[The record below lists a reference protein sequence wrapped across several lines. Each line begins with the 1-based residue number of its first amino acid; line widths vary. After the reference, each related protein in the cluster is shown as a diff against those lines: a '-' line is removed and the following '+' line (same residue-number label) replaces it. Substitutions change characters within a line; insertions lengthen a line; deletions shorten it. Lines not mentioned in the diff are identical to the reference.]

1 MTMRQDT
8 LERRRDIYG
17 EALAVIDR
25 EYCRELTVDAVAREL
40 ATSRRQL
47 QRVFAEV
54 GGTTFRRAVA
64 EARMRNARRLLLEG
78 SMPVRAVGARVGYVQ
93 PAQFSKTFRRHF
105 GAAPSELRRGVASQ
119 NGDRRELSA
128 A

>member
-8 LERRRDIYG
+8 AERRREIYR
-17 EALAVIDR
+17 EALEIIER
-25 EYCRELTVDAVAREL
+25 EYSRDLTLDEVAREL

-47 QRVFAEV
+47 QRVFSEI

-78 SMPVRAVGARVGYVQ
+78 TMPVRAVGASVGYLQ

-105 GAAPSELRRGVASQ
+105 GAAPSELRR
-119 NGDRRELSA
+119 NGAGSAAELSVA
-128 A
+128 

>member
-1 MTMRQDT
+1 MTMRHET
-8 LERRRDIYG
+8 LERRREIYA
-17 EALAVIDR
+17 EALEVVERDYMR
-25 EYCRELTVDAVAREL
+25 DLTLDEVAREL

-47 QRVFAEV
+47 QRVFAEI
-54 GGTTFRRAVA
+54 GDTTFRRAVA

-78 SMPVRAVGARVGYVQ
+78 TMPVRAVGASVGYLQ

-105 GAAPSELRRGVASQ
+105 GAAPSELRR
-119 NGDRRELSA
+119 NGGDAAAKLSA